1 MFLSRGNMFKGRLI
15 VVFRR
20 RKPENKILVNTGCW
34 VLGGRIRREVKENLG
49 MEKKKDPRLLDLQKN
64 QFCVRICD
72 RSRIQTLS
80 FMLVIYL

>member
-15 VVFRR
+15 VFRK
-20 RKPENKILVNTGCW
+20 RKPENKILVNTGWW

-64 QFCVRICD
+64 QFCVRIRD